1 MFKMDFY
8 LMNTKNTFAIE
19 ETLSI
24 NFDDITKQ
32 IKSYHVDSLNV
43 TRANLQSFALIT
55 FDQCF
60 FGKGRLL
67 RGDSNHLRLN

>member
-55 FDQCF
+55 FDQ
-60 FGKGRLL
+60 
-67 RGDSNHLRLN
+67 